1 MLWEHSTIE
10 LSAFKLNI
18 VKSIKVLIL
27 NAMKYKSLIINNPE
41 DLMFG
46 IAPKP
51 VKTRR
56 GLEIGGGQV
65 YAELNF
71 TLPIMSI
78 NESTLERVYEHYRE
92 IAEGAL
98 ERAVHLDSKGVVLEF
113 ETLLEMTKNPSIGV
127 EIVKIMNE
135 ICEKYYQN
143 YGLKSEIR
151 LTPND
156 LREFERPA
164 RQRSSEYL
172 EPMMELFERGMIV
185 GGDLLSIESTGGKE
199 VSDEALMMCDVKGM
213 VFALSVL
220 GVRDMRFLWQKIV
233 SVANKHGKIAAG
245 DSACGFA
252 NTAMVLAEKKYIPKV
267 FATIV
272 RVISVVRSIVAME
285 EGAVGP
291 DKDCGYEGPFLKAI
305 TGIPISMEGK
315 TAACAHL
322 SPLGNIASACAD
334 LWSNESVQ
342 NIKLLSGMAPTA
354 YFEQLEYDAR
364 LMNEALRAGKMHC
377 NVLQQLLVASDVYTD
392 PQALI
397 LSPENVIRI
406 SKELVK
412 GESYVANAKNG
423 ALAALDIIEEALRS
437 GKMKLPEMETSYLP
451 ILRDDLNSIPDNESE
466 FVEMMLPIID
476 QSKFIPAEYGL

>member
-1 MLWEHSTIE
+1 
-10 LSAFKLNI
+10 
-18 VKSIKVLIL
+18 
-27 NAMKYKSLIINNPE
+27 MKYKGLTITNPD

-46 IAPKP
+46 ISPNP

-56 GLEIGGGQV
+56 GLIIGGGQV

-71 TLPIMSI
+71 TLPVMSI
-78 NESTLERVYEHYRE
+78 NNNTLSEVYTHYRE

-98 ERAVHLDSKGVVLEF
+98 ERAVHLNSKGVVLEF
-113 ETLLEMTKNPSIGV
+113 ETLLEMTKTPDIGV
-127 EIVKIMNE
+127 EIVRIMNDV
-135 ICEKYYQN
+135 CEKYYQN
-143 YGLKSEIR
+143 YGLASEIR

-164 RQRSSEYL
+164 KQRSSAYL
-172 EPMMELFERGMIV
+172 EPMFELFERGLLA

-199 VSDEALMMCDVKGM
+199 VSDEALMMCDVKGVM
-213 VFALSVL
+213 FALSVL
-220 GVRDMRFLWQKIV
+220 GVRDMQFLWRKIV
-233 SVANKHGKIAAG
+233 SLTNQHGKIAAG

-252 NTAMVLAEKKYIPKV
+252 NTAMVLAEKKYIPKI
-267 FATIV
+267 FAAMV

-305 TGIPISMEGK
+305 SGIPISMEGK

-322 SPLGNIASACAD
+322 SPVGNIASACAD

-354 YFEQLEYDAR
+354 YLEQLEYDAR
-364 LMNEALRAGKMHC
+364 LMNEALSLGKMHC
-377 NVLQQLLVASDVYTD
+377 HVFQQLLVASDVYTD

-406 SKELVK
+406 SKELIK
-412 GESYVANAKNG
+412 GNSYVANARNG
-423 ALAALDIIEEALRS
+423 TLAALDIIDEAFQS
-437 GKMKLPEMETSYLP
+437 GKLKLSEMETSYLP
-451 ILRDDLNSIPDNESE
+451 IFRDDLNSIPDSESD
-466 FVEMMLPIID
+466 FIEMMLPILD
-476 QSKFIPAEYGL
+476 SGKFILSEYGL

>member
-1 MLWEHSTIE
+1 
-10 LSAFKLNI
+10 
-18 VKSIKVLIL
+18 
-27 NAMKYKSLIINNPE
+27 MKYKSLIINNPE
-41 DLMFG
+41 QLMFG
-46 IAPKP
+46 YAPNP

-71 TLPIMSI
+71 TLPVMSI
-78 NESTLERVYEHYRE
+78 NENTLTEVYTHYRE
-92 IAEGAL
+92 IVEGAL
-98 ERAVHLDSKGVVLEF
+98 ERALHLESKGVVLEL
-113 ETLLEMTKNPSIGV
+113 ETLLEMTKTPQIGI

-135 ICEKYYQN
+135 VCEKYYQN
-143 YGLKSEIR
+143 YGLASEIR

-164 RQRSSEYL
+164 KQRTSQYL
-172 EPMMELFERGMIV
+172 EPMFELFERGSME

-199 VSDEALMMCDVKGM
+199 ISDEALMMCDIKGM
-213 VFALSVL
+213 VFSLAVL
-220 GVRDMRFLWQKIV
+220 GVRDMQFLWKKIV
-233 SVANKHGKIAAG
+233 DVASKHGKIAAG

-267 FATIV
+267 FAAVV

-291 DKDCGYEGPFLKAI
+291 DKDCAYEGPFLKAI

-322 SPLGNIASACAD
+322 SPLGNIASASCD

-354 YFEQLEYDAR
+354 YLEQLEYDVR
-364 LMNEALRAGKMHC
+364 LMNEALKAGKMHRD
-377 NVLQQLLVASDVYTD
+377 VLQQLLVSSDVYTD

-397 LSPENVIRI
+397 LAPDNVIRI
-406 SKELVK
+406 SKELIK
-412 GESYVANAKNG
+412 GDSYVANAKNG
-423 ALAALDIIEEALRS
+423 ALVTLDIIEEAIQS
-437 GKMKLPEMETSYLP
+437 GKLKLSDMETSYLP
-451 ILRDDLNSIPDNESE
+451 IIREELSSIPDNESN
-466 FVEMMLPIID
+466 FVEMMLPLIKQD
-476 QSKFIPAEYGL
+476 KFIPEEYGL

>member
-1 MLWEHSTIE
+1 
-10 LSAFKLNI
+10 
-18 VKSIKVLIL
+18 
-27 NAMKYKSLIINNPE
+27 MKYKSLIITNPE
-41 DLMFG
+41 NLMFG
-46 IAPKP
+46 IAPNP

-78 NESTLERVYEHYRE
+78 NESTLSQVYAHYRE

-98 ERAVHLDSKGVVLEF
+98 ERALHLNSKGVVLEF
-113 ETLLEMTKNPSIGV
+113 ETLLEMTKTPDIGV

-135 ICEKYYQN
+135 VCENYYQKH
-143 YGLKSEIR
+143 GLASEIR

-164 RQRSSEYL
+164 KQRSSAYL
-172 EPMMELFERGMIV
+172 NPMMELFERGMIA

-199 VSDEALMMCDVKGM
+199 VSDDALMNCDIKTV
-213 VFALSVL
+213 VFALAVL
-220 GVRDMRFLWQKIV
+220 GVRDMQFLWKKIV
-233 SVANKHGKIAAG
+233 AVANTGGKIAAG

-267 FATIV
+267 FAALV

-315 TAACAHL
+315 TACCAHL
-322 SPLGNIASACAD
+322 SPLGNIASACCD

-354 YFEQLEYDAR
+354 YMEQLEYDAR
-364 LMNEALRAGKMHC
+364 LMNEALCAGKLHRD
-377 NVLQQLLVASDVYTD
+377 VLQQLLVSSDVYTD

-406 SKELVK
+406 SKELIK
-412 GESYVANAKNG
+412 GDSYVANAKNG
-423 ALAALDIIEEALRS
+423 ALVALDIIEEALAS
-437 GKMKLPEMETSYLP
+437 GKMRLSEMETIYLP
-451 ILRDDLNSIPDNESE
+451 ILREDLESIPENESD
-466 FVEMMLPIID
+466 FVEMMLPLID
-476 QSKFIPAEYGL
+476 PGKFIPDEYGL

>member
-1 MLWEHSTIE
+1 
-10 LSAFKLNI
+10 
-18 VKSIKVLIL
+18 
-27 NAMKYKSLIINNPE
+27 MKYKSLVITNPE

-46 IAPKP
+46 IAPHP

-78 NESTLERVYEHYRE
+78 NDSTLPQVYEHYRE

-98 ERAVHLDSKGVVLEF
+98 SRALELNSKGVVLEL
-113 ETLLEMTKNPSIGV
+113 ETLLEMTKTPQIGI

-135 ICEKYYQN
+135 ICEKYYQQH
-143 YGLKSEIR
+143 GLASEIR

-164 RQRSSEYL
+164 KQRTSAYL
-172 EPMMELFERGMIV
+172 EPMMELFEKGMIE

-213 VFALSVL
+213 VFALAVL
-220 GVRDMRFLWQKIV
+220 GVRDMQFLWKKIV
-233 SVANKHGKIAAG
+233 ALANQHGKIAAG

-252 NTAMVLAEKKYIPKV
+252 NTAMVLAEKKYIPRV
-267 FATIV
+267 FAALV

-322 SPLGNIASACAD
+322 SPIGNIASACCD

-354 YFEQLEYDAR
+354 YMEQLEYDAR
-364 LMNEALRAGKMHC
+364 LMNQALIAGTVPSHI
-377 NVLQQLLVASDVYTD
+377 LQQLLVASDVYTD

-412 GESYVANAKNG
+412 GDSYVANAKNG

-437 GKMKLPEMETSYLP
+437 GKMKLSELETSYLP
-451 ILRDDLNSIPDNESE
+451 ILRDELNCIPENESD
-466 FVEMMLPIID
+466 FVEMMLPLID
-476 QSKFIPAEYGL
+476 QSKFIPSEYGL

>member
-1 MLWEHSTIE
+1 
-10 LSAFKLNI
+10 
-18 VKSIKVLIL
+18 
-27 NAMKYKSLIINNPE
+27 MKYKSLIIDNPE
-41 DLMFG
+41 DLIFG

-78 NESTLERVYEHYRE
+78 NNSTLAQVYTHYRE

-98 ERAVHLDSKGVVLEF
+98 ERALHLNSKGVVLEF
-113 ETLLEMTKNPSIGV
+113 ETLLEMTKTPDIGV

-135 ICEKYYQN
+135 VCENYYQKH
-143 YGLKSEIR
+143 GLKSEIR

-164 RQRSSEYL
+164 RQRSSKHL
-172 EPMMELFERGMIV
+172 EPMMELFERGMIA

-199 VSDEALMMCDVKGM
+199 VSDEALMMCDVKGIM
-213 VFALSVL
+213 FALSVL
-220 GVRDMRFLWQKIV
+220 GVRDMQFLWKKIV
-233 SVANKHGKIAAG
+233 SAANNHGKIAAG

-267 FATIV
+267 FAALV

-285 EGAVGP
+285 EGAIGP

-322 SPLGNIASACAD
+322 SPIGNIASACCD

-354 YFEQLEYDAR
+354 YMEQLEYDAR
-364 LMNEALRAGKMHC
+364 LMNEALKAGTIHSH
-377 NVLQQLLVASDVYTD
+377 VLQQLLVSSDVYTD

-423 ALAALDIIEEALRS
+423 ALAALDIIEEALLS
-437 GKMKLPEMETSYLP
+437 GKMKLPELETNYLP
-451 ILRDDLNSIPDNESE
+451 ILREDLNSIPESE
-466 FVEMMLPIID
+466 SDFVEMMLPLLD
-476 QSKFIPAEYGL
+476 QSKFILAEYGL

>member
-1 MLWEHSTIE
+1 
-10 LSAFKLNI
+10 
-18 VKSIKVLIL
+18 
-27 NAMKYKSLIINNPE
+27 MKYKDIIITNPE
-41 DLMFG
+41 QLIFG
-46 IAPKP
+46 IAPNP

-71 TLPIMSI
+71 TLPVMSI
-78 NESTLERVYEHYRE
+78 NENTLTEVYTHYRE

-98 ERAVHLDSKGVVLEF
+98 ERALHLGSKGVVLEL
-113 ETLLEMTKNPSIGV
+113 ETLLEMTKTPQIGI

-135 ICEKYYQN
+135 VCEKYYQRH
-143 YGLKSEIR
+143 GLASEIR

-164 RQRSSEYL
+164 KQRTSQYL
-172 EPMMELFERGMIV
+172 EPMFELFERGSME

-199 VSDEALMMCDVKGM
+199 VSDEALMMCDIKGM
-213 VFALSVL
+213 VFSLAVL
-220 GVRDMRFLWQKIV
+220 GVRDMQFLWKKIV
-233 SVANKHGKIAAG
+233 DVANKHGKIAAG

-267 FATIV
+267 FAAVV

-291 DKDCGYEGPFLKAI
+291 DKDCAYEGHFLKAI

-322 SPLGNIASACAD
+322 SPIGNIASASCD

-354 YFEQLEYDAR
+354 YLEQLEYDVR
-364 LMNEALRAGKMHC
+364 LMNEALKAGKVHRD
-377 NVLQQLLVASDVYTD
+377 VLQQLLVSSDIYTD

-397 LSPENVIRI
+397 LAPDNVIRI
-406 SKELVK
+406 SKELIK
-412 GESYVANAKNG
+412 GDSYVANAKNG
-423 ALAALDIIEEALRS
+423 ALVTLDIIEEAIQS
-437 GKMKLPEMETSYLP
+437 GKMRLSEMEISYLP
-451 ILRDDLNSIPDNESE
+451 IMRDELSSIPDNESD
-466 FVEMMLPIID
+466 FVEMMLPLIKQD
-476 QSKFIPAEYGL
+476 KFTPAEYGL

>member
-1 MLWEHSTIE
+1 
-10 LSAFKLNI
+10 
-18 VKSIKVLIL
+18 
-27 NAMKYKSLIINNPE
+27 
-41 DLMFG
+41 MFG

-51 VKTRR
+51 VTTQR
-56 GLEIGGGQV
+56 GLVIGGGQV

-78 NESTLERVYEHYRE
+78 NDNSLDRVYEHYRE

-98 ERAVHLDSKGVVLEF
+98 ERALQLNSKGVVLEF
-113 ETLLEMTKNPSIGV
+113 ETLLEMTKTPSIGV
-127 EIVKIMNE
+127 EIVKIMNG
-135 ICEKYYQN
+135 ICENYYQKF
-143 YGLKSEIR
+143 GLKSEIR

-164 RQRSSEYL
+164 RQRSSGYL
-172 EPMMELFERGMIV
+172 DLMMELFERGMLA

-213 VFALSVL
+213 MFALSVL
-220 GVRDMRFLWQKIV
+220 GVRDMQFLWSKIV
-233 SVANKHGKIAAG
+233 SLAKNHGKIAAG

-252 NTAMVLAEKKYIPKV
+252 NTAMVLAEKKYIPRV
-267 FATIV
+267 FAALV

-322 SPLGNIASACAD
+322 SPIGNIASACAD

-354 YFEQLEYDAR
+354 YMEQLEYDAR
-364 LMNEALRAGKMHC
+364 LMNEALKEGKMHC
-377 NVLQQLLVASDVYTD
+377 HVLQHLLVASDVYTD

-397 LSPENVIRI
+397 LSPESVVRI

-412 GESYVANAKNG
+412 GDSYVSNAKNG
-423 ALAALDIIEEALRS
+423 ALAALDIIEESLRS
-437 GKMKLPEMETSYLP
+437 GKMKLPEMETNYIP
-451 ILRDDLNSIPDNESE
+451 ILRDDLNSIPDNESD
-466 FVEMMLPIID
+466 FVEMMLPLLD
-476 QSKFIPAEYGL
+476 QSKFIMGEYGL

>member
-1 MLWEHSTIE
+1 
-10 LSAFKLNI
+10 
-18 VKSIKVLIL
+18 
-27 NAMKYKSLIINNPE
+27 MKYKNLIVNDPAE
-41 DLMFG
+41 LMFG

-56 GLEIGGGQV
+56 GLLIGGGQV

-71 TLPIMSI
+71 TLPMMSI
-78 NESTLERVYEHYRE
+78 NSNTLQDVYAHYRE

-98 ERAVHLDSKGVVLEF
+98 EHAVHLNSKGVVLEF
-113 ETLLEMTKNPSIGV
+113 ETLLEMTKTPDIGV
-127 EIVKIMNE
+127 EIVKIMNG

-143 YGLKSEIR
+143 HGLASEIR

-164 RQRSSEYL
+164 KQRSSAYL
-172 EPMMELFERGMIV
+172 EPMMELFERGMLA

-199 VSDEALMMCDVKGM
+199 VSDEALMMCDLKGVM
-213 VFALSVL
+213 FALSVL
-220 GVRDMRFLWQKIV
+220 GVRDMHFLWQKIV
-233 SVANKHGKIAAG
+233 ALAGTHGKIAAG
-245 DSACGFA
+245 DSACGFG

-267 FATIV
+267 FAALV

-291 DKDCGYEGPFLKAI
+291 DKDCAYEGPFLKAI

-322 SPLGNIASACAD
+322 SPVGNIASACTD

-354 YFEQLEYDAR
+354 YFEQLEYDSR
-364 LMNEALRAGKMHC
+364 LMNEALRLGKMHC
-377 NVLQQLLVASDVYTD
+377 HVLQQLFVGSDAYTD

-397 LSPENVIRI
+397 LAPENVILI
-406 SKELVK
+406 SRELVK
-412 GESYVANAKNG
+412 GDSYVANARNG
-423 ALAALDIIEEALRS
+423 ALAALDIIEEASQS
-437 GKMKLPEMETSYLP
+437 GRLKLSDMEKNYLP
-451 ILRDDLNSIPDNESE
+451 IFREELNSIPESE
-466 FVEMMLPIID
+466 EEFIEMMLPLLD
-476 QSKFIPAEYGL
+476 PGKFILSEYGL

>member
-1 MLWEHSTIE
+1 
-10 LSAFKLNI
+10 
-18 VKSIKVLIL
+18 
-27 NAMKYKSLIINNPE
+27 MKYKSLIINNPE

-46 IAPKP
+46 KAPKP

-71 TLPIMSI
+71 TLPVMSI
-78 NESTLERVYEHYRE
+78 NDNTLTEVYTHYRE

-98 ERAVHLDSKGVVLEF
+98 ERALHLESKGVVLEL
-113 ETLLEMTKNPSIGV
+113 ETLLEMTKTPSIGV
-127 EIVKIMNE
+127 EITKIMNE
-135 ICEKYYQN
+135 VCEKYYQN
-143 YGLKSEIR
+143 HGLKSEIR

-164 RQRSSEYL
+164 RQRSSQYL
-172 EPMMELFERGMIV
+172 EPMFELFEKGALA

-199 VSDEALMMCDVKGM
+199 VSDDALMNCDIKTVM
-213 VFALSVL
+213 FALSVL
-220 GVRDMRFLWQKIV
+220 GVRDMQFLWKKIV
-233 SVANKHGKIAAG
+233 DVANKNGKIAAG

-267 FATIV
+267 FATLV

-322 SPLGNIASACAD
+322 SPIGNIASACAD

-354 YFEQLEYDAR
+354 YMEQLEYDAR
-364 LMNEALRAGKMHC
+364 LMNEALRAGKLHC
-377 NVLQQLLVASDVYTD
+377 SVLQQLLVSSDIYTD

-397 LSPENVIRI
+397 LAPENVIRI
-406 SKELVK
+406 SRELIK
-412 GESYVANAKNG
+412 GDSYVANARNG
-423 ALAALDIIEEALRS
+423 ALVTIDIIEEAVAS
-437 GKMKLPEMETSYLP
+437 GKLMLSEMEISYLP
-451 ILRDDLNSIPDNESE
+451 YMREELESIPENESD
-466 FVEMMLPIID
+466 FVEMMLPLVD
-476 QSKFIPAEYGL
+476 QSKFTLAEYGL